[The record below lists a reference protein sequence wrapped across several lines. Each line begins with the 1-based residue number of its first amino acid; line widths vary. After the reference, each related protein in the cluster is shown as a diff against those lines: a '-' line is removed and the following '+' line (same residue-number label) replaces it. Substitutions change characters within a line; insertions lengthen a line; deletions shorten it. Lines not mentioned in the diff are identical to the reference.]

1 MQIGPRYK
9 IARRLGAP
17 VFEKT
22 QTAKYA
28 ARKERRGFGGKP
40 KTAYGAQ
47 MNEKQKAKMVYGV
60 TEKQFKKYVTE
71 VLDSKAGSQTEA
83 LFNTLE
89 SRLDN
94 IIFRSGFVSTR
105 RGSRQAVSHGHVL
118 VNGRKVTIP
127 SYQTR
132 TGDVVSIRP
141 QSFNKGV
148 FRELEAKGKERE
160 KASWLEVSFKEGT
173 SKIGTITKPNPT
185 ELLFDLQAIFEYY
198 RR

>member
-1 MQIGPRYK
+1 MKVGPRYK

-28 ARKERRGFGGKP
+28 ASKERRGFSSRP

-60 TEKQFKKYVTE
+60 TEKQFKNYVTK
-71 VLDSKAGSQTEA
+71 VLDSKSGSQTES
-83 LFNTLE
+83 LFNALE

-94 IIFRSGFVSTR
+94 VVFRSGFVSTR
-105 RGSRQAVSHGHVL
+105 RGARQAVSHGHIL

-127 SYQTR
+127 SYHTK
-132 TGDVVSIRP
+132 TGEIVSIRP
-141 QSFNKGV
+141 QSFNKGI

-160 KASWLEVSFKEGT
+160 KASWLEVSYKEGT
-173 SKIGTITKPNPT
+173 SKIGTIAKPNQA